1 MTGTEN
7 GIKWEVKE
15 HISPTHITIY
25 DLDGNVLHDEEYKWL
40 HEPIF
45 GPDISDVISI
55 NEILDKLIDKYGGEN
70 SEQTAQ

>member
-15 HISPTHITIY
+15 WISPTKISIY
-25 DLDGNVLHDEEYKWL
+25 DLNDNLIYEEEYQWL